1 VSGGHGW
8 RSRRPGGYQEPA
20 PLGDT
25 VPAILRGL
33 RQSAGRARGPLQQV
47 RDAWPEI
54 VGEGIAVRTR
64 IVAVDQGRIR
74 VEVASA
80 ALKHD
85 LATFRRPEILERLKE
100 RFPELRLRG
109 LSFRVGAV

>member
-1 VSGGHGW
+1 M
-8 RSRRPGGYQEPA
+8 A
-20 PLGDT
+20 DT

-33 RQSAGRARGPLQQV
+33 RRSAGRTRGPLQRL
-47 RDAWPEI
+47 RDAWPEV
-54 VGEGIAVRTR
+54 VGESIAVRSR
-64 IVAVDQGRIR
+64 VVGVEQGRIR

-100 RFPELRLRG
+100 RFPDLRLRSV
-109 LSFRVGAV
+109 SFRVGAV